1 MLITYH
7 GHAQF
12 LIQLANGYRILTDP
26 FDPNVPWPFRR
37 TQADLVTISHEHFDH
52 THVEKV
58 DGQPQVIRGLGT
70 QKLPNGLRVTG
81 LPSFHDDAQGA
92 KRGENTITL
101 IEADGLHLAHLGDLG
116 DMPRH
121 EVIEALEDL
130 DLILVPVGG
139 TYTLDAAQAAQLMQ
153 LLRPKVII
161 PMHFKKGE
169 QGFQNIGPAEDFI
182 SAMAPMQ
189 ASRQPL
195 LRVTKED
202 ISQAPELVV
211 LEVAP

>member
-12 LIQLANGYRILTDP
+12 LLETASGYRVLTDP
-26 FDPNVPWPFRR
+26 FDPKVPWPFKRVK
-37 TQADLVTISHEHFDH
+37 ADLVTISHEHADH
-52 THVEKV
+52 KHLEKV
-58 DGQPQVIRGLGT
+58 DGEPQVIRGLGM
-70 QKLPNGLRVTG
+70 QKLPNGIRVTG

-92 KRGENTITL
+92 KRGENTIML
-101 IEADGLHLAHLGDLG
+101 IEADRLRLAHLGDLG
-116 DMPRH
+116 AVPRP

-130 DLILVPVGG
+130 DILFVPVGG
-139 TYTLDAAQAAQLMQ
+139 TYTLDAAQAAELMH
-153 LLRPKVII
+153 LLRPRVII

-169 QGFQNIGPAEDFI
+169 QGFQNIGSAEDFLA
-182 SAMAPMQ
+182 AMAPMA

-202 ISQAPELVV
+202 VGEAPPLVV